1 MEYSRTF
8 QHSASG
14 AKCTVHDFGATV
26 TSFTTGSRR
35 ECLFVSRDAK
45 KDGSK
50 AIRGGIPLVFPQFGQ
65 PDQSMPQHGFL
76 RNNFWKVN
84 ESSAFDNPAEA
95 GISYSLALKDV
106 KNSRGGKW
114 DENTEFD
121 CSCVYSIKISG
132 STMTT
137 SLEIK
142 NTGGKAFDF
151 QTLQHTYLMVDG
163 EGAQDP
169 TQCYVNG
176 LEGYTVVDKISNEEY
191 VWGSKPVTIPD
202 NVDRVYNP
210 PTGQDV
216 VNVLVGVGNGKVL
229 KLSASGILDGASTP
243 VSCVV
248 WNPYKD
254 KAAQMGDFGDDQVRR
269 VSFTY
274 YTRMVSLYFFLT

>member
-1 MEYSRTF
+1 M
-8 QHSASG
+8 
-14 AKCTVHDFGATV
+14 
-26 TSFTTGSRR
+26 
-35 ECLFVSRDAK
+35 
-45 KDGSK
+45 
-50 AIRGGIPLVFPQFGQ
+50 
-65 PDQSMPQHGFL
+65 
-76 RNNFWKVN
+76 N